1 MDTINFKPSKV
12 FARAGRKFL
21 YSVETGALY
30 EIDDRLEY
38 ALSLSGSTVKDMLA
52 KLVNDKNMTVV
63 EATEMLKNLANA
75 GLVISANA
83 EEQKESNGMN
93 LCALTLMV
101 SQECNMRCAHCYGD
115 CGEYNNK
122 GMMTSETAI
131 KAIDYLVENTK
142 EDKLAI
148 AFLGGEPL
156 LNFSLIKEVVEYCSK
171 ISSESNKKFSYTIT
185 TNGTLLNDE
194 IEKFLIDNNI
204 KTQISIDGTK
214 NNHDRMRY
222 FKHKKP
228 SYDIVVDKTK
238 SMREK
243 KLLTARATLSP
254 ENLDYVGTFKHL
266 NELGFVGIPIEPAK
280 NLLGEIDLET
290 EYDEYKKYAEFFKEQ
305 VKNQHYDIASK
316 MTDFNKAMEKID
328 NATKRNYG
336 CGAFH
341 RMYAVD
347 IDGSLYPCH
356 RFVGH
361 PEFSVGNIFDNKK
374 NDVEKWH
381 HVDSRDKCSS
391 CWMKNLCGG
400 GCAYENYVE
409 NGSINISSAEFCKHM
424 NLLYK
429 TAIDVYID
437 SKYISAG

>member
-1 MDTINFKPSKV
+1 
-12 FARAGRKFL
+12 
-21 YSVETGALY
+21 
-30 EIDDRLEY
+30 
-38 ALSLSGSTVKDMLA
+38 
-52 KLVNDKNMTVV
+52 
-63 EATEMLKNLANA
+63 
-75 GLVISANA
+75 
-83 EEQKESNGMN
+83 
-93 LCALTLMV
+93 
-101 SQECNMRCAHCYGD
+101 
-115 CGEYNNK
+115 
-122 GMMTSETAI
+122 
-131 KAIDYLVENTK
+131 
-142 EDKLAI
+142 
-148 AFLGGEPL
+148 
-156 LNFSLIKEVVEYCSK
+156 
-171 ISSESNKKFSYTIT
+171 
-185 TNGTLLNDE
+185 
-194 IEKFLIDNNI
+194 
-204 KTQISIDGTK
+204 
-214 NNHDRMRY
+214 
-222 FKHKKP
+222 
-228 SYDIVVDKTK
+228 
-238 SMREK
+238 MREK

>member
-75 GLVISANA
+75 GLVILANA

-101 SQECNMRCAHCYGD
+101 SQECNMRCAYCYGD

-148 AFLGGEPL
+148 AFLGGEPV

-228 SYDIVVDKTK
+228 
-238 SMREK
+238 
-243 KLLTARATLSP
+243 
-254 ENLDYVGTFKHL
+254 
-266 NELGFVGIPIEPAK
+266 
-280 NLLGEIDLET
+280 
-290 EYDEYKKYAEFFKEQ
+290 
-305 VKNQHYDIASK
+305 
-316 MTDFNKAMEKID
+316 
-328 NATKRNYG
+328 
-336 CGAFH
+336 
-341 RMYAVD
+341 
-347 IDGSLYPCH
+347 
-356 RFVGH
+356 
-361 PEFSVGNIFDNKK
+361 
-374 NDVEKWH
+374 
-381 HVDSRDKCSS
+381 
-391 CWMKNLCGG
+391 
-400 GCAYENYVE
+400 
-409 NGSINISSAEFCKHM
+409 
-424 NLLYK
+424 
-429 TAIDVYID
+429 
-437 SKYISAG
+437 